1 MSELPSKKDMS
12 VKPFGKTLLIKR
24 YGSNSSIILVALNNP
39 RKKNTFSDQQYMD
52 LIDMLHSVE
61 NNDSID
67 AVVIT
72 GTGDY
77 FTSGADI
84 GSFFALADYIEE
96 HEERGVILQT
106 NSPKFMMTVINFSKM
121 LVTAVNGPAVG
132 IGVTL
137 LPHCDMVYATED
149 SSYWTPF
156 SRIAIVPEF
165 SSSITFVENMGVMR
179 ANQMLC
185 MGEKINANQA
195 LECKLL
201 TGIMEGCDKSGDPF
215 VDESIGVKVCKKIN
229 DQLLSL
235 PHGGKTARVS

>member
-1 MSELPSKKDMS
+1 
-12 VKPFGKTLLIKR
+12 
-24 YGSNSSIILVALNNP
+24 
-39 RKKNTFSDQQYMD
+39 
-52 LIDMLHSVE
+52 MLHSVE

-96 HEERGVILQT
+96 HEESGVILQT